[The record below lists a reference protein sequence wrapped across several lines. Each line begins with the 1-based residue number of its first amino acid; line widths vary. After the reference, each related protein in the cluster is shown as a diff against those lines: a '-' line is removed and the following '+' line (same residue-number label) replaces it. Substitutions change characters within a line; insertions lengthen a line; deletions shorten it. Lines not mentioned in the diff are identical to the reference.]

1 MLGGWSAEGS
11 ERYSRAAKHK
21 IATMQKA
28 VSQSF
33 TSSDLD
39 PLAEADDIDALGVF
53 LKSWEVPDQEILRVK
68 TLLVDRSFTDVQRDD
83 TTEVLGS
90 QVELAPDELIP
101 DEDFWNRGRSELLG
115 DDHKQTK
122 ILLRAELEP
131 GYYISFS
138 GKKAIKVLHR
148 LGQCYMLPG
157 EDYMS
162 YQFAGSVLPEADTY
176 DTVCKWCAKGMADQ
190 NSSGTDTSSLSEEGM

>member
-1 MLGGWSAEGS
+1 
-11 ERYSRAAKHK
+11 
-21 IATMQKA
+21 MQKA

-68 TLLVDRSFTDVQRDD
+68 TLLVDRSFTDEQRDD

-90 QVELAPDELIP
+90 EVELAPDELIP
-101 DEDFWNRGRSELLG
+101 DEDLDEKVLKKASKEKQQVWNRGRSKLLG
-115 DDHKQTK
+115 DDHKQTR
-122 ILLRAELEP
+122 ILLRAGLEP
-131 GYYISFS
+131 GYYMSFS

-157 EDYMS
+157 VDNMS
-162 YQFAGSVLPEADTY
+162 YQFAGSVLPEQQIRMIRSA
-176 DTVCKWCAKGMADQ
+176 KWCAKEMADH
-190 NSSGTDTSSLSEEGM
+190 NSSGTTTSSSSEEGM